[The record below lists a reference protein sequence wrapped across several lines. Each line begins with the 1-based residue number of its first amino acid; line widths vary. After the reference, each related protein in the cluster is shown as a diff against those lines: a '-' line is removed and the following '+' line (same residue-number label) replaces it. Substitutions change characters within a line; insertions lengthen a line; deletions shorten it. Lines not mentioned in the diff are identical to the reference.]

1 MGVCVVKSGEGR
13 EVYDASLRVSSTK
26 YVSSEAD
33 SLIQNNCST
42 QALKPATCG
51 LGEVNQR

>member
-1 MGVCVVKSGEGR
+1 MVKSDEGR

-51 LGEVNQR
+51 LGEVNQ